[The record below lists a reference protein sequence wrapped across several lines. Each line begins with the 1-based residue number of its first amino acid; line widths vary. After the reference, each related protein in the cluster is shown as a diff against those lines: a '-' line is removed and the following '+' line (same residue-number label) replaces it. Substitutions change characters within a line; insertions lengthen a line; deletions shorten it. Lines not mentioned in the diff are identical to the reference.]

1 MRKMKILIA
10 ILRNVDFLVILKAD
24 LGMYETKT
32 YLKNN
37 LSQFRNVFVIGSK
50 IFQFY
55 FVLRMCFLNGPIR

>member
-1 MRKMKILIA
+1 MKILIA

>member
-24 LGMYETKT
+24 LGTKT

-37 LSQFRNVFVIGSK
+37 LSQFRNIFVIGSK
-50 IFQFY
+50 IFQFC

>member
-1 MRKMKILIA
+1 MIA

-24 LGMYETKT
+24 LGTKT

-50 IFQFY
+50 IFQFC
-55 FVLRMCFLNGPIR
+55 FVLRMCF

>member
-24 LGMYETKT
+24 LGTKT